1 MTINKKQLN
10 FYNKTQIYLK
20 NTFLTL
26 KIMQIKNR

>member
-20 NTFLTL
+20 NIFLTL
-26 KIMQIKNR
+26 KNMDIS